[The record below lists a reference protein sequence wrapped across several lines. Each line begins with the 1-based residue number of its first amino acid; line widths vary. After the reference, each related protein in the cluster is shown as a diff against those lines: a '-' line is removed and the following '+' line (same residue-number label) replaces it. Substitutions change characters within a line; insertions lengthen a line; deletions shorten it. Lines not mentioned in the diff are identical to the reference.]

1 MSDLSWKFSRLV
13 RGVTGSVNSREL
25 AKVVTECL
33 LETAGTSSNF
43 WLGKGKLHHAI
54 YGHEQWVVDNFP
66 DLALEHSGGDE
77 EREQQRYEN
86 YAIAEKA
93 GYIRATR
100 IHDTLYL
107 DTTTYER
114 DWADLSRKDRKAV
127 EDYAFASN
135 LAVIFDG
142 ITVLERPHGPSAS

>member
-1 MSDLSWKFSRLV
+1 MKRSRNIQDPA
-13 RGVTGSVNSREL
+13 R
-25 AKVVTECL
+25 VVAECL
-33 LETAGTSSNF
+33 LETADTSSNF

-77 EREQQRYEN
+77 EREEQRYEN

-93 GYIRATR
+93 GYVRATR
-100 IHDTLYL
+100 IRDTLYI

-114 DWADLSRKDRKAV
+114 TWTDLPRKDRKAV
-127 EDYAFASN
+127 EDYAFAGN
-135 LAVIFDG
+135 LAVVFDG
-142 ITVLERPHGPSAS
+142 ITVLERPHDPSAS